1 MVFFVAIAAAVAL
14 LGASGYL
21 QLRALATRVA
31 APKGYR
37 ELLDDP
43 GYQRSW
49 LEELGFRTIGELLF
63 PGADKN
69 GPPTVLPALVSP
81 DSVIVA
87 RAGALLEREFT
98 LLTTWPDGAYVLT
111 KCPPSGLIT
120 TRDSASCSLRSA
132 RSGAEALSVHAAAV
146 KDFARHRGL
155 PMQASKTPDVV
166 ACYEAAAATW
176 RQQFLRIYLAVIP
189 LGVLGCAA
197 VLVAAVAH

>member
-1 MVFFVAIAAAVAL
+1 MLFFVAIAAAVAL
-14 LGASGYL
+14 LGVSGYL
-21 QLRALATRVA
+21 QLTALETRVA

-69 GPPTVLPALVSP
+69 GPPTVVPALVSP

-87 RAGALLEREFT
+87 RAGALLEHEVA
-98 LLTTWPDGAYVLT
+98 LLTAWPDGAYVLT
-111 KCPPSGLIT
+111 KCPPSGPIT

-132 RSGAEALSVHAAAV
+132 RSGAEALSVHSAAV
-146 KDFARHRGL
+146 KDFARRRGL
-155 PMQASKTPDVV
+155 PMQASQTPDVV

-176 RQQFLRIYLAVIP
+176 RQQLLRTYLAAIP
-189 LGVLGCAA
+189 LGLLGCAA
-197 VLVAAVAH
+197 VLVAALAH